1 MGGAKGNVGD
11 AAGKYANINNNNNN
25 NNNIEE
31 PVLLKTLHTK
41 IPAELMET
49 LKDIAFKQHKPLKVV
64 IVDMLQNGVELHG
77 KVKAR
82 PQWQKERE
90 AELAEKRGGK
100 R

>member
-1 MGGAKGNVGD
+1 MGGPEGSVGG
-11 AAGKYANINNNNNN
+11 AASSFANNNN
-25 NNNIEE
+25 NNNIDNIVE

-64 IVDMLQNGVELHG
+64 IVDMLQKGAELHG
-77 KVKAR
+77 TVKAR

-90 AELAEKRGGK
+90 VELAEKRGGK